1 MALAAINVKKTA
13 RSANIHEQKRITL
26 EKTPSTNGKPN
37 KNNSA
42 DLERLPDAPLGRGAQ
57 RGIVRCSARGRI
69 VQLGHD
75 VYGRSPDLCR
85 LRLRSH
91 GLRQFLYGPP
101 RTARRQQR
109 KTGRQTGRYTGLDKR
124 RKREYSFISCPSPL
138 LSSPPSSFAC
148 LRTLPCASRNGFG
161 CANAYRQRAK
171 HAIKVKQK
179 WFEKFQ
185 VFISSGS
192 AWGVLRTLGF
202 YIRRSLNYASQWKN
216 VDL

>member
-91 GLRQFLYGPP
+91 GLCQFLYGPP
-101 RTARRQQR
+101 RTARRQRRQN
-109 KTGRQTGRYTGLDKR
+109 GQQTGRR
-124 RKREYSFISCPSPL
+124 
-138 LSSPPSSFAC
+138 
-148 LRTLPCASRNGFG
+148 
-161 CANAYRQRAK
+161 RQRRGQRIGRERRRMHHLTTVRMWHMAP
-171 HAIKVKQK
+171 ISLIVKSLSVTRHTPGARARGAHPLPH
-179 WFEKFQ
+179 EKSLHGSVLQ
-185 VFISSGS
+185 VLFH
-192 AWGVLRTLGF
+192 RP
-202 YIRRSLNYASQWKN
+202 
-216 VDL
+216 